1 MRIFFP
7 ALLLV
12 GAACAEMPIRL
23 EPSLLE
29 RDWNRTLAETQR
41 NIGTGNYHAA
51 DRLLAEFARLHP
63 DSREAREIAF
73 WRAAYLVDP
82 ANPLGSLESGIA
94 ALDAYIASDP
104 QGWYRNAAEVLKRTA
119 VGARALAIGARS
131 GWAPDTVVVVTA
143 PDSAP
148 APPRRSRD
156 EEIAALRDQLA
167 RANGELAKANAELD
181 RIKKRLANP
190 SP

>member
-1 MRIFFP
+1 MRIFLP
-7 ALLLV
+7 ALLLL
-12 GAACAEMPIRL
+12 GAACADLPIRL

-29 RDWNRTLAETQR
+29 RDWDRALAETQR
-41 NIGTGNYHAA
+41 NIAAGNYHAA
-51 DRLLAEFARLHP
+51 DRVLAEFARRHP
-63 DSREAREIAF
+63 DTREARETAF

-82 ANPLGSLESGIA
+82 ANTLGSLDTGIA
-94 ALDAYIASDP
+94 ALDAYLANEP
-104 QGWYRNAAEVLKRTA
+104 QGWYRNAAEVLRRTA

-131 GWAPDTVVVVTA
+131 GWAPDTVILVAA

-148 APPRRSRD
+148 APRRSRD

-167 RANGELAKANAELD
+167 RSNAELAKANAELD